1 MAEVVV
7 DAKPMPKLPYDP
19 EVIPEAVRK
28 RAAAVDALYGTT
40 ALTPA
45 NGSDGQAEP
54 SVKPEHAQPVQ
65 EPAPAP
71 QVPISAGEQPP
82 ATPAP
87 SAPAEPSPAPSPPE
101 DENSDTWKA
110 RANGYSGRY
119 NAAQK
124 QLAEMQEQM
133 AQLGSELLHAQRLL
147 SARQTQQPS
156 RPPTPP
162 PAYLT
167 EQDVQNYGGDLIDFT
182 QRAAVQ
188 AVAPHLQRLE
198 DENAE
203 LKQRLARE
211 AKRVLDQIVSAAV
224 PNYLEVDR
232 DPRWHHWLLGIDL
245 YSGRVRQ
252 ELLNDAIATGN
263 ASRVISFFRGFLAEE
278 VATGHIEPAQSSPA
292 ASAPREPAVQLATLA
307 APGRDRPAGGGVT
320 SLPPDKP
327 IYTRT
332 QLRELYS
339 AFRKGAYV
347 GREAEWKRIDSDI
360 IAAGREGRVING

>member
-19 EVIPEAVRK
+19 KDIPEAVRK
-28 RAAAVDALYGTT
+28 RAAAVDALYSST
-40 ALTPA
+40 ALTPT
-45 NGSDGQAEP
+45 NGSDGQP
-54 SVKPEHAQPVQ
+54 SVTPEPAPVQ

-71 QVPISAGEQPP
+71 QVPIQDAAVSPP
-82 ATPAP
+82 TPSP
-87 SAPAEPSPAPSPPE
+87 SAPAEPSPPPTPPE

-119 NAAQK
+119 NAAQR
-124 QLAEMQEQM
+124 QLAEMQEQLVQM
-133 AQLGSELLHAQRLL
+133 GNELLHAQRLL
-147 SARQTQQPS
+147 STRQPQQPS
-156 RPPTPP
+156 QTPASPPS
-162 PAYLT
+162 YLT
-167 EQDVQNYGGDLIDFT
+167 DQDVQNYGGDLIDFT

-198 DENAE
+198 GENAE

-211 AKRVLDQIVSAAV
+211 ARRVLDQIVAAAV
-224 PNYLEVDR
+224 PNYMEIDR
-232 DPRWHHWLLGIDL
+232 DPRWHRWLVGIDL

-278 VATGHIEPAQSSPA
+278 TATGHIESAQLSPA

-339 AFRKGAYV
+339 AFRKGAYA
-347 GREAEWKRIDSDI
+347 GREAEWKRIDADI
-360 IAAGREGRVING
+360 IAAGREGRVVNG